1 MDLSGNSQLN
11 YCRGLCFFLLVNL
24 FSGELNAAGERF
36 LAARGGLGGSLATNF
51 LPCKGQ
57 SRIVRLDLKLIADV
71 GLVG

>member
-1 MDLSGNSQLN
+1 MENHNWTTAGDCVFSLT
-11 YCRGLCFFLLVNL
+11 NL
-24 FSGELNAAGERF
+24 FSGELNAAGEKF

-57 SRIVRLDLKLIADV
+57 RRTVHLDLKLIADV

>member
-1 MDLSGNSQLN
+1 MKNHNWTTARNCGFSLT
-11 YCRGLCFFLLVNL
+11 NL
-24 FSGELNAAGERF
+24 FSGELNAAGEKF

-57 SRIVRLDLKLIADV
+57 RRTVHLDLKLIADV

>member
-1 MDLSGNSQLN
+1 MHVPPGISVLDDDGKKI
-11 YCRGLCFFLLVNL
+11 
-24 FSGELNAAGERF
+24 GELNGAGERF

-57 SRIVRLDLKLIADV
+57 RRIVHLDLKLIADV